1 MVRILHTA
9 DWQLGKQFENLGA
22 PSDKLAFLRQGRLDV
37 VRRIGQLAVDRSVDA
52 ILVAGD
58 VFERNEVGDSLLR
71 EVLAAMRQVNIPWL
85 LLPGNHDPA
94 GPASVWDRVERIGCP
109 AHVHLL
115 LSTEPILL
123 ASGRLAVLPAPLTR
137 KHQFADPTENFG
149 RQLTSPAAIRVG
161 LAHGS
166 LRNRLAPA
174 AEQHN
179 MISDTRADE
188 GRLDYLAL
196 GDWHSC
202 KEVAPR
208 TYYAGPPESDDF
220 DQDSGAVLIV
230 ELRGPGVAPVVERV
244 PVGRYRWHS
253 LSAQLQ
259 SPGAIEQLSAH
270 LASIAEPL
278 ASAVVHLEVR
288 GAVSLSERAAIDEE
302 LANFEAKVQ
311 VLRARTI
318 DLVPSPTEEDLND
331 LGRQG
336 FVSIVVERLRNLEGD
351 AANPDSAFARAALQ
365 RLYVEQ
371 VLRGG
376 HL

>member
-1 MVRILHTA
+1 MVRFLHTA

-22 PSDKLAFLRQGRLDV
+22 PPDKLAFLRQGRMDV
-37 VRRIGQLAVDRSVDA
+37 VRRIGQLAIDRSVDA

-58 VFERNEVGDSLLR
+58 VFERNEVGDQLIR
-71 EVLAAMRQVNIPWL
+71 EALATMRQVKIPWL

-94 GPASVWDRVERIGCP
+94 GPASVWDRIERIGCP
-109 AHVHLL
+109 EHVHLL
-115 LSTEPILL
+115 HSTEPVLL
-123 ASGRLAVLPAPLTR
+123 ADGGLAVLPAPLTR
-137 KHQFADPTENFG
+137 KHQFTDPTEGFG
-149 RQLTSPAAIRVG
+149 QQVTSQAAVRVG

-188 GRLDYLAL
+188 GHLDYLAL

-208 TYYAGPPESDDF
+208 TWYAGTPEPDDF

-230 ELRGPGVAPVVERV
+230 ELRGPGVAPTVERV
-244 PVGRYRWHS
+244 QVGSYRWHN
-253 LSAQLQ
+253 LRAQLQ
-259 SPGAIEQLSAH
+259 SPGAVEQLRAC
-270 LASIAEPL
+270 LASVTQPL

-302 LANFEAKVQ
+302 LANFEATVQ

-318 DLVPSPTEEDLND
+318 DLIPSPTEEDLND

-336 FVSIVVERLRNLEGD
+336 FVSIVVERFRSLEGD
-351 AANPDSAFARAALQ
+351 AADPDSVFARAALQ

-376 HL
+376 RQ

>member
-1 MVRILHTA
+1 MVRFLHTA

-22 PSDKLAFLRQGRLDV
+22 PPDKLAFLRQGRMDV
-37 VRRIGQLAVDRSVDA
+37 VRRIGQLAIDRSVDA

-58 VFERNEVGDSLLR
+58 VFERNEVGDQLIR
-71 EVLAAMRQVNIPWL
+71 EVLATMRQVKIPWL

-94 GPASVWDRVERIGCP
+94 GPASVWDRIERIGCP
-109 AHVHLL
+109 EHVHLL
-115 LSTEPILL
+115 HSTEPVLL
-123 ASGRLAVLPAPLTR
+123 ADGGLAVLPAPLTR
-137 KHQFADPTENFG
+137 KHQFTDPTEGFG
-149 RQLTSPAAIRVG
+149 QQVTSQAAVRVG

-188 GRLDYLAL
+188 GHLDYLAL

-208 TYYAGPPESDDF
+208 TWYAGTPEPDDF

-230 ELRGPGVAPVVERV
+230 ELRGPGVAPTVERV
-244 PVGRYRWHS
+244 QVGSYRWHN
-253 LSAQLQ
+253 LRAQLQ
-259 SPGAIEQLSAH
+259 SPGAVEQLRAC
-270 LASIAEPL
+270 LASVTEPL

-302 LANFEAKVQ
+302 LANFEATVQ

-318 DLVPSPTEEDLND
+318 DLIPSPTEEDLND

-336 FVSIVVERLRNLEGD
+336 FVSIVVERLRSLEGD
-351 AANPDSAFARAALQ
+351 AADPDSVFARAALQ

-376 HL
+376 RQ

>member
-1 MVRILHTA
+1 MVRFLHTA

-22 PSDKLAFLRQGRLDV
+22 PPDKLAFLRQGRMDV
-37 VRRIGQLAVDRSVDA
+37 VRRIGQLAIDRSVDA

-58 VFERNEVGDSLLR
+58 VFERNEVGDQLIR
-71 EVLAAMRQVNIPWL
+71 EALATMRQVKIPWL

-94 GPASVWDRVERIGCP
+94 GPASVWDRIGRIGCP
-109 AHVHLL
+109 EHVHLL
-115 LSTEPILL
+115 HSTEPVLL
-123 ASGRLAVLPAPLTR
+123 ADGGLAVLPAPLTR
-137 KHQFADPTENFG
+137 KHQFTDPTEGFG
-149 RQLTSPAAIRVG
+149 QQVTSQAAVRVG

-188 GRLDYLAL
+188 GHLDYLAL

-208 TYYAGPPESDDF
+208 TWYAGTPEPDDF

-230 ELRGPGVAPVVERV
+230 ELRGPGVAPTVERV
-244 PVGRYRWHS
+244 QVGSYRWHN
-253 LSAQLQ
+253 LRAQLQ
-259 SPGAIEQLSAH
+259 SPGAVEQLRAC
-270 LASIAEPL
+270 LASVTQPL

-302 LANFEAKVQ
+302 LANFEATVQ

-318 DLVPSPTEEDLND
+318 DLIPSPTEEDLND

-336 FVSIVVERLRNLEGD
+336 FVSIVVERLRSLEGD
-351 AANPDSAFARAALQ
+351 AADPDSVFARAALQ

-376 HL
+376 RQ

>member
-1 MVRILHTA
+1 MVRFLHTA

-22 PSDKLAFLRQGRLDV
+22 PPDKLAFLRQGRMDV
-37 VRRIGQLAVDRSVDA
+37 VRRIGQLAIDRSVDA

-58 VFERNEVGDSLLR
+58 VFERNEVGDQLIR
-71 EVLAAMRQVNIPWL
+71 EALAAMRQVKIPWL

-94 GPASVWDRVERIGCP
+94 GPASVWDRIGRIGCP
-109 AHVHLL
+109 EHVHLL
-115 LSTEPILL
+115 HSTEPVLL
-123 ASGRLAVLPAPLTR
+123 ADGGLAVLPAPLTR
-137 KHQFADPTENFG
+137 KHQFTDPTEGFD
-149 RQLTSPAAIRVG
+149 QQVTSQAAVRVG

-188 GRLDYLAL
+188 GHLDYLAL

-208 TYYAGPPESDDF
+208 TWYAGTPEPDDL

-230 ELRGPGVAPVVERV
+230 ELRGPGVAPTVERV
-244 PVGRYRWHS
+244 QVGSYRWHN
-253 LSAQLQ
+253 LRAQLQ
-259 SPGAIEQLSAH
+259 SPGAVEQLRACLTSVTQ
-270 LASIAEPL
+270 PL

-302 LANFEAKVQ
+302 LANFEATVQ

-318 DLVPSPTEEDLND
+318 DLIPSPTEEDLND

-336 FVSIVVERLRNLEGD
+336 FVSIVVERLRSLEGD
-351 AANPDSAFARAALQ
+351 AADPDSVFARAALQ

-376 HL
+376 RQ

>member
-1 MVRILHTA
+1 MVRFLHTA

-22 PSDKLAFLRQGRLDV
+22 PPDKLAFLRQGRMDV
-37 VRRIGQLAVDRSVDA
+37 VRRIGQLAIDRSVDA

-58 VFERNEVGDSLLR
+58 VFERNEVGDQLIR
-71 EVLAAMRQVNIPWL
+71 EALAAMRQVKIPWL

-94 GPASVWDRVERIGCP
+94 GPASVWDRIGRIGCP
-109 AHVHLL
+109 EHVHLL
-115 LSTEPILL
+115 HSTEPVLL
-123 ASGRLAVLPAPLTR
+123 AGGGLAVLPAPLTR
-137 KHQFADPTENFG
+137 KHQFTDPTEGFG
-149 RQLTSPAAIRVG
+149 QQVTSQAAVRVG

-188 GRLDYLAL
+188 GHLDYLAL

-208 TYYAGPPESDDF
+208 TWYAGTPEPDDF

-230 ELRGPGVAPVVERV
+230 ELRGPGVAPTVERV
-244 PVGRYRWHS
+244 QVGSYRWHN
-253 LSAQLQ
+253 LRAQLQ
-259 SPGAIEQLSAH
+259 SPGAVEQLRAC
-270 LASIAEPL
+270 LASVTEPL

-302 LANFEAKVQ
+302 LANFEATVQ

-318 DLVPSPTEEDLND
+318 DLIPSPTEEDLND

-336 FVSIVVERLRNLEGD
+336 FVSIVVERLRSLEGD
-351 AANPDSAFARAALQ
+351 AADPDSVFARAALQ

-376 HL
+376 RQ

>member
-1 MVRILHTA
+1 MVRFLHTA

-22 PSDKLAFLRQGRLDV
+22 PPDKLAFLRQGRMDV
-37 VRRIGQLAVDRSVDA
+37 VRRIGQLAIDRSVDA

-58 VFERNEVGDSLLR
+58 VFERNEVGDQLIR
-71 EVLAAMRQVNIPWL
+71 EALAAMRQVKIPWL

-94 GPASVWDRVERIGCP
+94 GPASVWDRIGRIGCP
-109 AHVHLL
+109 EHVHLL
-115 LSTEPILL
+115 HSTEPVLL
-123 ASGRLAVLPAPLTR
+123 AGGGLAVLPAPLTR
-137 KHQFADPTENFG
+137 KHQFTDPTEGFG
-149 RQLTSPAAIRVG
+149 QQVTSQAAVRVG

-188 GRLDYLAL
+188 GHLDYLAL

-208 TYYAGPPESDDF
+208 TWYAGTPEPDDF

-230 ELRGPGVAPVVERV
+230 ELRGPGVAPTVERV
-244 PVGRYRWHS
+244 QVGSYRWHN
-253 LSAQLQ
+253 LRAQLQ
-259 SPGAIEQLSAH
+259 SPGAVEQLRAC
-270 LASIAEPL
+270 LASVTEPL

-288 GAVSLSERAAIDEE
+288 GAVSLSERAAIDDE
-302 LANFEAKVQ
+302 LANFEATVQ

-318 DLVPSPTEEDLND
+318 DLIPSPTEEDLND

-336 FVSIVVERLRNLEGD
+336 FVSIVVERLRSLEGD
-351 AANPDSAFARAALQ
+351 AADPDSVFARAALQ

-376 HL
+376 RQ

>member
-1 MVRILHTA
+1 MVRFLHTA

-22 PSDKLAFLRQGRLDV
+22 PPDKLAFLRQGRMDV
-37 VRRIGQLAVDRSVDA
+37 VRRIGQLAIDRSVDA

-58 VFERNEVGDSLLR
+58 VFERNEVGDQLIR
-71 EVLAAMRQVNIPWL
+71 EALATMRQVKIPWL

-94 GPASVWDRVERIGCP
+94 GPASVWDRIERIGCP
-109 AHVHLL
+109 GHVHLL
-115 LSTEPILL
+115 HSTEPVLL
-123 ASGRLAVLPAPLTR
+123 ADGGLAVLPAPLTR
-137 KHQFADPTENFG
+137 KHQFTDPTEGFG
-149 RQLTSPAAIRVG
+149 QQVTSQAAVRVG

-188 GRLDYLAL
+188 GHLDYLAL

-208 TYYAGPPESDDF
+208 TWYAGTPEPDDF

-230 ELRGPGVAPVVERV
+230 ELRGPGVAPTVERV
-244 PVGRYRWHS
+244 QVGSYRWHN
-253 LSAQLQ
+253 LRAQLQ
-259 SPGAIEQLSAH
+259 SPGAVEQLRAC
-270 LASIAEPL
+270 LASVTEPL

-302 LANFEAKVQ
+302 LANFEATVQ

-318 DLVPSPTEEDLND
+318 DLIPSPTEEDLND

-336 FVSIVVERLRNLEGD
+336 FVSIVVERLRSLEGD
-351 AANPDSAFARAALQ
+351 AADPDSVFARAALQ

-376 HL
+376 RQ

>member
-9 DWQLGKQFENLGA
+9 DWQLGKQFENLEA
-22 PSDKLAFLRQGRLDV
+22 PSDKLAFLRQCRIDV
-37 VRRIGQLAVDRSVDA
+37 VRRIGQLGIDRSVDA

-58 VFERNEVGDSLLR
+58 VFEHNEVGDLLLR
-71 EVLAAMRQVNIPWL
+71 EALTVMRQVNIPWL

-109 AHVHLL
+109 AHVRVM
-115 LSTEPILL
+115 LSTEPVLL
-123 ASGRLAVLPAPLTR
+123 ADGELAVLPTPLTR
-137 KHQFADPTENFG
+137 KHQFADPTEGFG
-149 RQLTSPAAIRVG
+149 QQVTSPAAVRVG

-179 MISDTRADE
+179 MISDTRADD

-202 KEVAPR
+202 KEIAPR
-208 TYYAGPPESDDF
+208 TYYAGTPEPDDF

-230 ELRGPGVAPVVERV
+230 ELPGPGVAPVIERV
-244 PVGRYRWHS
+244 PVGHYRWHR
-253 LSAQLQ
+253 LVVQVQ
-259 SPGAIEQLSAH
+259 SPGALEQLRAH
-270 LASIAEPL
+270 LVSVTQPL

-288 GAVSLSERAAIDEE
+288 GAVSLSERAAIDDE
-302 LANFEAKVQ
+302 LANFEATVQ
-311 VLRARTI
+311 VMRVRTN
-318 DLVPSPTEEDLND
+318 DLVPSPTEEDLNE

-336 FVSIVVERLRNLEGD
+336 FVATVVERLRNLEGD
-351 AANPDSAFARAALQ
+351 ATNPDSGFARLALQ
-365 RLYVEQ
+365 RLYVEH

-376 HL
+376 RS

>member
-9 DWQLGKQFENLGA
+9 DWQLGKQFESLGA
-22 PSDKLAFLRQGRLDV
+22 PSDKLAFLRQARIDV
-37 VRRIGQLAVDRSVDA
+37 IGRIGQLAVDRSVDA

-58 VFERNEVGDSLLR
+58 VFEHNEVSDRLIR
-71 EVLAAMRQVNIPWL
+71 EVLAAMRQASVPWL

-94 GPASVWDRVERIGCP
+94 GPASVWDRIGRIGCP
-109 AHVHLL
+109 DHVRIL
-115 LSTEPILL
+115 LSTEPVVL
-123 ASGRLAVLPAPLTR
+123 AGGRLAVLPAPLTR
-137 KHQFADPTENFG
+137 KHQFADPTERFD
-149 RQLTSPAAIRVG
+149 QQVTSQEAVRVG

-202 KEVAPR
+202 KEAAPR
-208 TYYAGPPESDDF
+208 TYYAGTPEPDDF
-220 DQDSGAVLIV
+220 DQDSGAVLII
-230 ELRGPGVAPVVERV
+230 ELPGPGVVPTVERIL
-244 PVGRYRWHS
+244 VGRYRWHS
-253 LSAQLQ
+253 LSAQIQ
-259 SPGAIEQLSAH
+259 SPGAVEQLSTH
-270 LASIAEPL
+270 LVSITQPL

-288 GAVSLSERAAIDEE
+288 GAASLSERAAIDEQ
-302 LANFEAKVQ
+302 LANFEATVQ
-311 VLRARTI
+311 VLRARTVELI
-318 DLVPSPTEEDLND
+318 PSPTEADLDD

-336 FVSIVVERLRNLEGD
+336 FVATVVERLRGLEADG
-351 AANPDSAFARAALQ
+351 ANPDSAFARAALQ

-376 HL
+376 RS

>member
-1 MVRILHTA
+1 MVRFLHTA

-22 PSDKLAFLRQGRLDV
+22 PPDKLAFLRQGRMDV
-37 VRRIGQLAVDRSVDA
+37 VRRIGQLAIDRSVDA

-58 VFERNEVGDSLLR
+58 VFERNEVGDQLIR
-71 EVLAAMRQVNIPWL
+71 EALATMRQVKIPWL

-94 GPASVWDRVERIGCP
+94 GPASVWDRIGRIGCP
-109 AHVHLL
+109 EHVHLL
-115 LSTEPILL
+115 HSTEPVLL
-123 ASGRLAVLPAPLTR
+123 ADGGLAVLPAPLTR
-137 KHQFADPTENFG
+137 KHQFTDPTEGFG
-149 RQLTSPAAIRVG
+149 QQVTSQAAVRVG

-188 GRLDYLAL
+188 GHLDYLAL

-208 TYYAGPPESDDF
+208 TWYAGTPEPDDF

-230 ELRGPGVAPVVERV
+230 ELRGPGVAPTVERV
-244 PVGRYRWHS
+244 QVGSYRWHN
-253 LSAQLQ
+253 LRAQLQ
-259 SPGAIEQLSAH
+259 SPGAVEQLRAC
-270 LASIAEPL
+270 LASVTEPL

-302 LANFEAKVQ
+302 LANFEATVQ

-318 DLVPSPTEEDLND
+318 DLIPSPTEEDLND

-336 FVSIVVERLRNLEGD
+336 FVSIVVERLRSLEGD
-351 AANPDSAFARAALQ
+351 AADPDSVFARAALQ

-376 HL
+376 RQ

>member
-1 MVRILHTA
+1 
-9 DWQLGKQFENLGA
+9 
-22 PSDKLAFLRQGRLDV
+22 
-37 VRRIGQLAVDRSVDA
+37 
-52 ILVAGD
+52 
-58 VFERNEVGDSLLR
+58 
-71 EVLAAMRQVNIPWL
+71 
-85 LLPGNHDPA
+85 
-94 GPASVWDRVERIGCP
+94 
-109 AHVHLL
+109 
-115 LSTEPILL
+115 
-123 ASGRLAVLPAPLTR
+123 
-137 KHQFADPTENFG
+137 
-149 RQLTSPAAIRVG
+149 
-161 LAHGS
+161 
-166 LRNRLAPA
+166 
-174 AEQHN
+174 

-208 TYYAGPPESDDF
+208 TYYAGTPEPDDF

-270 LASIAEPL
+270 LASITQPL
-278 ASAVVHLEVR
+278 TSAVVHLEVR

-318 DLVPSPTEEDLND
+318 GLVPSPTEEDLND

-351 AANPDSAFARAALQ
+351 AANPDSAFARVALQ

-376 HL
+376 QL

>member
-1 MVRILHTA
+1 MVRFLHTA

-22 PSDKLAFLRQGRLDV
+22 PPDKLAFLRQGRMDV
-37 VRRIGQLAVDRSVDA
+37 VRRIGQLAIDRSVDA

-58 VFERNEVGDSLLR
+58 VFERNEVGDQLIR
-71 EVLAAMRQVNIPWL
+71 EALATMRQVKIPWL

-94 GPASVWDRVERIGCP
+94 GPASVWDRIERIGCP
-109 AHVHLL
+109 EHVHLL
-115 LSTEPILL
+115 HSTEPVLL
-123 ASGRLAVLPAPLTR
+123 ADGGLAVLPAPLTR
-137 KHQFADPTENFG
+137 KHQFTDPTEGFG
-149 RQLTSPAAIRVG
+149 QQVTSQAAVRVG

-188 GRLDYLAL
+188 GHLDYLAL

-208 TYYAGPPESDDF
+208 TWYAGTPEPDDF

-230 ELRGPGVAPVVERV
+230 ELRGPGVAPTVERV
-244 PVGRYRWHS
+244 QVGSYRWHN
-253 LSAQLQ
+253 LRAQLQ
-259 SPGAIEQLSAH
+259 SPGAVEQLRAC
-270 LASIAEPL
+270 LASVTEPL

-302 LANFEAKVQ
+302 LANFEATVQ

-318 DLVPSPTEEDLND
+318 DLIPSPTEEDLND

-336 FVSIVVERLRNLEGD
+336 FVSIVVERLRSLEGD
-351 AANPDSAFARAALQ
+351 AADPDSVFARAALQ

-376 HL
+376 RQ

>member
-1 MVRILHTA
+1 MVRFLHTA

-22 PSDKLAFLRQGRLDV
+22 PPDKLAFLRQGRMDV
-37 VRRIGQLAVDRSVDA
+37 VRRIGQLAIDRSVDA

-58 VFERNEVGDSLLR
+58 VFERNEVGDQLIR
-71 EVLAAMRQVNIPWL
+71 EVLATMRQVKIPWL

-94 GPASVWDRVERIGCP
+94 GPASVWDRIERIGCP
-109 AHVHLL
+109 EHVHLL
-115 LSTEPILL
+115 HSTEPVLL
-123 ASGRLAVLPAPLTR
+123 ADGGLAVLPAPLTR
-137 KHQFADPTENFG
+137 KHQFTDPTEGFG
-149 RQLTSPAAIRVG
+149 QQVTSQAAVRVG

-188 GRLDYLAL
+188 GHLDYLAL

-208 TYYAGPPESDDF
+208 TWYAGTPEPDDF

-230 ELRGPGVAPVVERV
+230 ELRGPGVSPTVERV
-244 PVGRYRWHS
+244 QVGSYRWHN
-253 LSAQLQ
+253 LRAQLQ
-259 SPGAIEQLSAH
+259 SPGAVEQLRAC
-270 LASIAEPL
+270 LASVTEPL

-302 LANFEAKVQ
+302 LANFEATVQ

-318 DLVPSPTEEDLND
+318 DLIPSPTEEDLND

-336 FVSIVVERLRNLEGD
+336 FVSIVVERLRSLEGD
-351 AANPDSAFARAALQ
+351 AADPDSVFARAALQ

-376 HL
+376 RQ

>member
-1 MVRILHTA
+1 MVRFLHTA

-22 PSDKLAFLRQGRLDV
+22 PPDKLAFLRQGRMDV
-37 VRRIGQLAVDRSVDA
+37 VRRIGQLAIDRSVDA

-58 VFERNEVGDSLLR
+58 VFERNEVGDQLIR
-71 EVLAAMRQVNIPWL
+71 EALATMRQVKIPWL

-94 GPASVWDRVERIGCP
+94 GPASVWDRIERIGCP
-109 AHVHLL
+109 EHVHLL
-115 LSTEPILL
+115 HSTEPVLL
-123 ASGRLAVLPAPLTR
+123 ADGGLAVLPAPLTR
-137 KHQFADPTENFG
+137 KHQFTDPTEGFG
-149 RQLTSPAAIRVG
+149 QQVTSQAAVRVG

-188 GRLDYLAL
+188 GHLDYLAL

-208 TYYAGPPESDDF
+208 TWYAGTPEPDDF

-230 ELRGPGVAPVVERV
+230 ELRGPGVAPTVERV
-244 PVGRYRWHS
+244 QVGSYRWHN
-253 LSAQLQ
+253 LRAQLQ
-259 SPGAIEQLSAH
+259 SPGAVEQLRAC
-270 LASIAEPL
+270 LASVTEPL

-288 GAVSLSERAAIDEE
+288 GAVRLSERAAIDEE
-302 LANFEAKVQ
+302 LANFEATVQ

-318 DLVPSPTEEDLND
+318 DLIPSPTEEDLND

-336 FVSIVVERLRNLEGD
+336 FVSIVVERFRSLEGD
-351 AANPDSAFARAALQ
+351 AADPDSVFARAALQ

-376 HL
+376 RQ

>member
-1 MVRILHTA
+1 MVRFLHTA

-22 PSDKLAFLRQGRLDV
+22 PPDKLAFLRQGRMDV
-37 VRRIGQLAVDRSVDA
+37 VRRIGQLAIDRSVDA

-58 VFERNEVGDSLLR
+58 VFERNEVGDQLIR
-71 EVLAAMRQVNIPWL
+71 EALAAMRQVKIPWL

-94 GPASVWDRVERIGCP
+94 GPASVWDRIERIGCP
-109 AHVHLL
+109 GHVHLL
-115 LSTEPILL
+115 HSTEPVLL
-123 ASGRLAVLPAPLTR
+123 ADGGLAVLPAPLTR
-137 KHQFADPTENFG
+137 KHQFTDPTEGFG
-149 RQLTSPAAIRVG
+149 QQVTSQAAVRVG

-188 GRLDYLAL
+188 GHLDYLAL

-208 TYYAGPPESDDF
+208 TWYAGTPEPDDL

-230 ELRGPGVAPVVERV
+230 ELRGPGVAPTVERV
-244 PVGRYRWHS
+244 QVGSYRWHN
-253 LSAQLQ
+253 LRAQLQ
-259 SPGAIEQLSAH
+259 SPGAVEQLRAC
-270 LASIAEPL
+270 LASVTEPL

-302 LANFEAKVQ
+302 LANFEATVQ

-318 DLVPSPTEEDLND
+318 DLIPSPTEEDLND

-336 FVSIVVERLRNLEGD
+336 FVSIVVERLRSLEGD
-351 AANPDSAFARAALQ
+351 AADPDSVFARAALQ

-376 HL
+376 RQ

>member
-1 MVRILHTA
+1 MVRFLHTA

-22 PSDKLAFLRQGRLDV
+22 PPDKLAFLRQGRMDV
-37 VRRIGQLAVDRSVDA
+37 VRRIGQLAIDRSVDA

-58 VFERNEVGDSLLR
+58 VFERNEVGDQLIR
-71 EVLAAMRQVNIPWL
+71 EALATMRQVKIPWL
-85 LLPGNHDPA
+85 MLPGNHDPA
-94 GPASVWDRVERIGCP
+94 GPASVWDRIERIGCP
-109 AHVHLL
+109 EHVHLL
-115 LSTEPILL
+115 HSTEPVLL
-123 ASGRLAVLPAPLTR
+123 VGGGLAVLPAPLTR
-137 KHQFADPTENFG
+137 KHQFTDPTEGFG
-149 RQLTSPAAIRVG
+149 QQVTSQAAVRVG

-188 GRLDYLAL
+188 GHLDYLAL

-208 TYYAGPPESDDF
+208 TWYAGTPEPDDF

-230 ELRGPGVAPVVERV
+230 ELRGPGVAPTVERV
-244 PVGRYRWHS
+244 QVGSYRWHN
-253 LSAQLQ
+253 LRAQLQ
-259 SPGAIEQLSAH
+259 SPGAVEQLRAC
-270 LASIAEPL
+270 LASVTEPL

-302 LANFEAKVQ
+302 LANFEATVQ

-318 DLVPSPTEEDLND
+318 DLIPSPTEEDLND

-336 FVSIVVERLRNLEGD
+336 FVSIVVERLRSLEGD
-351 AANPDSAFARAALQ
+351 AADPDSVFARAALQ

-376 HL
+376 RQ

>member
-1 MVRILHTA
+1 MVRFLHTA

-22 PSDKLAFLRQGRLDV
+22 PPDKLAFLRQGRMDV
-37 VRRIGQLAVDRSVDA
+37 VRRIGQLAIDRSVDA

-58 VFERNEVGDSLLR
+58 VFERNEVGDQLSR
-71 EVLAAMRQVNIPWL
+71 EALATMRQVKIPWL

-94 GPASVWDRVERIGCP
+94 GPASVWDRIERIGCP
-109 AHVHLL
+109 EHVHLL
-115 LSTEPILL
+115 HSTEPVLL
-123 ASGRLAVLPAPLTR
+123 ADGGLAVLPAPLTR
-137 KHQFADPTENFG
+137 KHQFTDPTEGFG
-149 RQLTSPAAIRVG
+149 KQVTSQAAVRVG

-188 GRLDYLAL
+188 GHLDYLAL

-208 TYYAGPPESDDF
+208 TWYAGTPEPDDF

-230 ELRGPGVAPVVERV
+230 ELRGPGVAPTVERV
-244 PVGRYRWHS
+244 QVGSYRWHN
-253 LSAQLQ
+253 LRAQLQ
-259 SPGAIEQLSAH
+259 SPGAVEQLRAC
-270 LASIAEPL
+270 LASVTEPL

-302 LANFEAKVQ
+302 LANFEATVQ

-318 DLVPSPTEEDLND
+318 DLIPSPTEEDLND

-336 FVSIVVERLRNLEGD
+336 FVSIVVERLRSLEGD
-351 AANPDSAFARAALQ
+351 AADPDSVFARAALQ

-371 VLRGG
+371 VLREGQQ
-376 HL
+376 

>member
-1 MVRILHTA
+1 MVRFLHTA

-22 PSDKLAFLRQGRLDV
+22 PPDKLAFLRQGRMDV
-37 VRRIGQLAVDRSVDA
+37 VRRIGQLAIDRSVDA

-58 VFERNEVGDSLLR
+58 VFERNEVGDQLIR
-71 EVLAAMRQVNIPWL
+71 EALATMRQVKIPWL

-94 GPASVWDRVERIGCP
+94 GPASVWDRIERIGCP
-109 AHVHLL
+109 GHVHLL
-115 LSTEPILL
+115 HSTEPVLL
-123 ASGRLAVLPAPLTR
+123 ADGGLAVLPAPLTR
-137 KHQFADPTENFG
+137 KHQFTDPTEGFG
-149 RQLTSPAAIRVG
+149 QQVTSQAAVRVG

-188 GRLDYLAL
+188 GHLDYLAL

-208 TYYAGPPESDDF
+208 TWYAGTPEPDDF

-230 ELRGPGVAPVVERV
+230 ELRGPGVAPTVERV
-244 PVGRYRWHS
+244 QVGSYRWHN
-253 LSAQLQ
+253 LRAQLQ
-259 SPGAIEQLSAH
+259 SPGAVEQLRAS
-270 LASIAEPL
+270 LASVTEPL

-302 LANFEAKVQ
+302 LANFEATVQ

-318 DLVPSPTEEDLND
+318 DLIPSPTEEDLND

-336 FVSIVVERLRNLEGD
+336 FVSIVVERLRSLEGD
-351 AANPDSAFARAALQ
+351 AADPDSVFARAALQ

-376 HL
+376 RQ

>member
-1 MVRILHTA
+1 MVRFLHTA

-22 PSDKLAFLRQGRLDV
+22 PPDKLAFLRQGRMDV
-37 VRRIGQLAVDRSVDA
+37 VRRIGQLAIDRSVDA

-58 VFERNEVGDSLLR
+58 V
-71 EVLAAMRQVNIPWL
+71 
-85 LLPGNHDPA
+85 LPGNHDPA
-94 GPASVWDRVERIGCP
+94 GPASVWDRIGRIGCP
-109 AHVHLL
+109 EHVHLL
-115 LSTEPILL
+115 HSTEPVLL
-123 ASGRLAVLPAPLTR
+123 ADGGLAVLPAPLTR
-137 KHQFADPTENFG
+137 KHQFTDPTEGFG
-149 RQLTSPAAIRVG
+149 QQVTSQAAVRVG

-188 GRLDYLAL
+188 GHLDYLAL

-208 TYYAGPPESDDF
+208 TWYAGTPEPDDF

-230 ELRGPGVAPVVERV
+230 ELRGPGVAPTVERV
-244 PVGRYRWHS
+244 QVGSYRWHN
-253 LSAQLQ
+253 LRAQLQ
-259 SPGAIEQLSAH
+259 SPGAVEQLRAC
-270 LASIAEPL
+270 LASVTEPL

-302 LANFEAKVQ
+302 LANFEATVQ

-318 DLVPSPTEEDLND
+318 DLIPSPTEEDLND

-336 FVSIVVERLRNLEGD
+336 FVSIVVERLRSLEGD
-351 AANPDSAFARAALQ
+351 AADPDSVFARAALQ

-376 HL
+376 RQ

>member
-22 PSDKLAFLRQGRLDV
+22 PSDKLAFLRQSRIDV
-37 VRRIGQLAVDRSVDA
+37 VRRIGQLAIERSVDA

-58 VFERNEVGDSLLR
+58 VFESNEVGDLLLR
-71 EVLAAMRQVNIPWL
+71 EAVAAMRQVNIPWL

-94 GPASVWDRVERIGCP
+94 GPASVWDRIDRIGCP
-109 AHVHLL
+109 EHVHIL
-115 LSTEPILL
+115 LSTEPVLL
-123 ASGRLAVLPAPLTR
+123 SGGALAVLPAPLTR
-137 KHQFADPTENFG
+137 KHQFADPTEGFG
-149 RQLTSPAAIRVG
+149 QQVTSQGTVRVG

-166 LRNRLAPA
+166 MRNRLAPA

-188 GRLDYLAL
+188 ARLDYLAL

-202 KEVAPR
+202 QEVAPR
-208 TYYAGPPESDDF
+208 TYYAGTPEPDNF

-230 ELRGPGVAPVVERV
+230 ELRGPGIAPTVERAQ
-244 PVGRYRWHS
+244 VGHYRWHN
-253 LSAQLQ
+253 LSAQIQ
-259 SPGAIEQLSAH
+259 SPDAVKQFSAH
-270 LASIAEPL
+270 LASVTQPL

-302 LANFEAKVQ
+302 LANFEVAVQ
-311 VLRARTI
+311 VLRARTA
-318 DLVPSPTEEDLND
+318 DLVPSPTEEDIND

-336 FVSIVVERLRNLEGD
+336 FVATVVERLRSLEGD
-351 AANPDSAFARAALQ
+351 AMNPDSAFASAALQ

-376 HL
+376 RQ

>member
-1 MVRILHTA
+1 MVRFLHTA

-22 PSDKLAFLRQGRLDV
+22 PPDKLAFLRQGRMDV
-37 VRRIGQLAVDRSVDA
+37 VRRIGQLAIDRSVDA

-58 VFERNEVGDSLLR
+58 VFERNEVGDQLIR
-71 EVLAAMRQVNIPWL
+71 EALATMRQVKIPWL

-94 GPASVWDRVERIGCP
+94 GPASVWDRIERIGCP
-109 AHVHLL
+109 EHVHLL
-115 LSTEPILL
+115 HSTEPVLL
-123 ASGRLAVLPAPLTR
+123 ADGGLAVLPAPLTR
-137 KHQFADPTENFG
+137 KHQFTDPTEGFG
-149 RQLTSPAAIRVG
+149 QQVTSQAAVRVG

-188 GRLDYLAL
+188 GHLDYLAL

-208 TYYAGPPESDDF
+208 TWYAGTPESDDF

-230 ELRGPGVAPVVERV
+230 ELRGPGVAPTVERV
-244 PVGRYRWHS
+244 QVGSYRWHN
-253 LSAQLQ
+253 LRAQLQ
-259 SPGAIEQLSAH
+259 SPGAVEQLRAC
-270 LASIAEPL
+270 LASVTEPL

-302 LANFEAKVQ
+302 LANFEATVQ

-318 DLVPSPTEEDLND
+318 DLIPSPTEEDLND

-336 FVSIVVERLRNLEGD
+336 FVSIVVERLRSLEGD
-351 AANPDSAFARAALQ
+351 AADPDSVFARAALQ

-376 HL
+376 RQ

>member
-1 MVRILHTA
+1 MVRFLHTA

-22 PSDKLAFLRQGRLDV
+22 PPDKLAFLRQGRMDV
-37 VRRIGQLAVDRSVDA
+37 VRRIGQLAIDRSVDA

-58 VFERNEVGDSLLR
+58 VFERNEVGDQLIR
-71 EVLAAMRQVNIPWL
+71 EALATMRQVKIPWL

-94 GPASVWDRVERIGCP
+94 GPASVWDRIGRIGCP
-109 AHVHLL
+109 EHVHLL
-115 LSTEPILL
+115 HSTEPVLL
-123 ASGRLAVLPAPLTR
+123 AGGGLAVLPAPLTR
-137 KHQFADPTENFG
+137 KHQFTDPTEGFG
-149 RQLTSPAAIRVG
+149 QQVTSQAAVRVG

-188 GRLDYLAL
+188 GHLDYLAL

-208 TYYAGPPESDDF
+208 TWYAGTPEPDDF

-230 ELRGPGVAPVVERV
+230 ELRGPGVAPTVERV
-244 PVGRYRWHS
+244 QVGSYRWHN
-253 LSAQLQ
+253 LRAQLQ
-259 SPGAIEQLSAH
+259 SPGAVEQLRAC
-270 LASIAEPL
+270 LASVTEPL

-302 LANFEAKVQ
+302 LANFEATVQ

-318 DLVPSPTEEDLND
+318 DLIPSPTEEDLND

-336 FVSIVVERLRNLEGD
+336 FVSIVVERLRSLEGD
-351 AANPDSAFARAALQ
+351 AADPDSVFARAALQ

-376 HL
+376 RQ

>member
-1 MVRILHTA
+1 MVKILHTA
-9 DWQLGKQFENLGA
+9 DWQLGKQFESLRA
-22 PSDKLAFLRQGRLDV
+22 PSDKLAFLRQGRIEV
-37 VRRIGQLAVDRSVDA
+37 VRRIGQLGVDRSVDA

-58 VFERNEVGDSLLR
+58 VFEHNEVRDLLLR
-71 EVLAAMRQVNIPWL
+71 EALTVMQQVNIPWL

-94 GPASVWDRVERIGCP
+94 GPASIWDRIERIGCP
-109 AHVHLL
+109 ENVHAL
-115 LSTEPILL
+115 LSPEPILV
-123 ASGRLAVLPAPLTR
+123 ASGKLAVLPAPLTR
-137 KHQFADPTENFG
+137 KHQFADPTESFG
-149 RQLTSPAAIRVG
+149 QQMTSGTAVRVG

-202 KEVAPR
+202 KEIAPR
-208 TYYAGPPESDDF
+208 TYYAGTPEPDDF
-220 DQDSGAVLIV
+220 DQDSGVVLIV
-230 ELRGPGVAPVVERV
+230 DLPGPGVAPVIERV
-244 PVGRYRWHS
+244 TVGHYRWHK
-253 LSAQLQ
+253 LLVQLQ
-259 SPGAIEQLSAH
+259 SPGAVEQLKAH
-270 LASIAEPL
+270 LVSITQPL
-278 ASAVVHLEVR
+278 TSAVVHLDVR

-302 LANFEAKVQ
+302 LANFEASVQ
-311 VLRARTI
+311 VMRARTN

-336 FVSIVVERLRNLEGD
+336 FVATVVERLRNLGGD
-351 AANPDSAFARAALQ
+351 ATNPDSAFARGALQ
-365 RLYVEQ
+365 RLYVEH

-376 HL
+376 RA

>member
-1 MVRILHTA
+1 MVRFLHTA

-22 PSDKLAFLRQGRLDV
+22 PPDKLAFLRQGRMDV
-37 VRRIGQLAVDRSVDA
+37 VRRIGQLAIDRSVDA

-58 VFERNEVGDSLLR
+58 VFERNEVGDQLIR
-71 EVLAAMRQVNIPWL
+71 EALATMRQVKIPWL

-94 GPASVWDRVERIGCP
+94 GPASVWDRIERIGCP
-109 AHVHLL
+109 EHVHLL
-115 LSTEPILL
+115 HSTEPVLL
-123 ASGRLAVLPAPLTR
+123 ADGGLAVLPAPLTR
-137 KHQFADPTENFG
+137 KHQFTDPTEGFG
-149 RQLTSPAAIRVG
+149 QQVTSQAAVRVG

-188 GRLDYLAL
+188 GHLDYLAL

-208 TYYAGPPESDDF
+208 TWYAGTPEPDDF

-230 ELRGPGVAPVVERV
+230 ELRGPGVVPMVERV
-244 PVGRYRWHS
+244 QVGSYRWHN
-253 LSAQLQ
+253 LRAQLQ
-259 SPGAIEQLSAH
+259 SPGAVEQLRAC
-270 LASIAEPL
+270 LASVTEPL

-302 LANFEAKVQ
+302 LANFEATVQ

-318 DLVPSPTEEDLND
+318 DLIPSPTEEDLND

-336 FVSIVVERLRNLEGD
+336 FVSIVVERLRSLEED
-351 AANPDSAFARAALQ
+351 AADPDSVFARAALQ

-376 HL
+376 RQ

>member
-22 PSDKLAFLRQGRLDV
+22 PADKLAFLRQCRVDV
-37 VRRIGQLAVDRSVDA
+37 VRRIGQLGIDRSVDA

-58 VFERNEVGDSLLR
+58 VFEHSEVGDLLLR
-71 EVLAAMRQVNIPWL
+71 EAVAAMRQVNIPWL
-85 LLPGNHDPA
+85 LLPGNHDPG

-109 AHVHLL
+109 AHVRVL
-115 LSTEPILL
+115 LSTEPVLL
-123 ASGRLAVLPAPLTR
+123 AGGKLAVLPAPLMR
-137 KHQFADPTENFG
+137 KHQFADPTESFG
-149 RQLTSPAAIRVG
+149 QQMTSPAAVRIG

-166 LRNRLAPA
+166 LQNRLVPA

-202 KEVAPR
+202 REIAPR
-208 TYYAGPPESDDF
+208 TYYAGTPEPDDF

-230 ELRGPGVAPVVERV
+230 ELHGPGVAPVVERV
-244 PVGRYRWHS
+244 SVGHYRWHS
-253 LSAQLQ
+253 LRARLQ
-259 SPGAIEQLSAH
+259 SPGAVEQLKAH
-270 LASIAEPL
+270 LASVTQPL
-278 ASAVVHLEVR
+278 RSTVVHLEVS
-288 GAVSLSERAAIDEE
+288 GTVSLCEHAAVEDE
-302 LANFEAKVQ
+302 LANFEATVQ
-311 VLRARTI
+311 VMRTRTS
-318 DLVPSPTEEDLND
+318 DLIPSPTEDDLND

-336 FVSIVVERLRNLEGD
+336 FVATVVERLRNLEGD
-351 AANPDSAFARAALQ
+351 ATNPDSAFARVALQ

-376 HL
+376 RS

>member
-1 MVRILHTA
+1 MVRFLHTA

-22 PSDKLAFLRQGRLDV
+22 PPDKLAFLRQGRMDV
-37 VRRIGQLAVDRSVDA
+37 VRRIGQLAIDRSVDA

-58 VFERNEVGDSLLR
+58 VFERNEVGDQLIR
-71 EVLAAMRQVNIPWL
+71 EALAAMRQVKIPWL

-94 GPASVWDRVERIGCP
+94 GPASVWDRIGRIGCP
-109 AHVHLL
+109 EHVHLL
-115 LSTEPILL
+115 HSTEPVLL
-123 ASGRLAVLPAPLTR
+123 AGGGLAVLPAPLTR
-137 KHQFADPTENFG
+137 KHQFTDPTEGFG
-149 RQLTSPAAIRVG
+149 QQVTSQAAVRVG

-179 MISDTRADE
+179 MISDTRAD
-188 GRLDYLAL
+188 
-196 GDWHSC
+196 DWHSC

-208 TYYAGPPESDDF
+208 TWYAGTPEPDDF

-230 ELRGPGVAPVVERV
+230 ELRGPGVAPTVERV
-244 PVGRYRWHS
+244 QVGSYRWHN
-253 LSAQLQ
+253 LRAQLQ
-259 SPGAIEQLSAH
+259 SPGAVEQLRAC
-270 LASIAEPL
+270 LASVTQPL

-302 LANFEAKVQ
+302 LANFEATVQ

-318 DLVPSPTEEDLND
+318 DLIPSPTEEDLND

-336 FVSIVVERLRNLEGD
+336 FVSIVVERLRSLEGD
-351 AANPDSAFARAALQ
+351 AADPDSVFARAALQ

-376 HL
+376 RQ

>member
-1 MVRILHTA
+1 MVRFLHTA

-22 PSDKLAFLRQGRLDV
+22 PPDKLAFLRQGRMDV
-37 VRRIGQLAVDRSVDA
+37 VRRIGQLAIDRSVDA

-58 VFERNEVGDSLLR
+58 VFERNEVGDQLIR
-71 EVLAAMRQVNIPWL
+71 EALAAMRQVKIPWL

-94 GPASVWDRVERIGCP
+94 GPASVWDRIGRIGCP
-109 AHVHLL
+109 EHVHLL
-115 LSTEPILL
+115 HSTEPVLL
-123 ASGRLAVLPAPLTR
+123 ADGGLAVLPAPLTR
-137 KHQFADPTENFG
+137 KHQFTDPTEGFG
-149 RQLTSPAAIRVG
+149 QQVTSQAAVRVG

-188 GRLDYLAL
+188 GHLDYLAL

-208 TYYAGPPESDDF
+208 TWYAGTPEPDDF

-230 ELRGPGVAPVVERV
+230 ELRGPGVAPTVERV
-244 PVGRYRWHS
+244 QVGSYRWHN
-253 LSAQLQ
+253 LRAQLQ
-259 SPGAIEQLSAH
+259 SPGAVEQLRAC
-270 LASIAEPL
+270 LASVTQPL

-302 LANFEAKVQ
+302 LANFEATVQ

-318 DLVPSPTEEDLND
+318 DLIPSPTEEDLND

-336 FVSIVVERLRNLEGD
+336 FVSIVVERLRSLEGD
-351 AANPDSAFARAALQ
+351 AADPDSVFARAALQ

-376 HL
+376 RQ

>member
-22 PSDKLAFLRQGRLDV
+22 PSDKLAFLRQGRIDV
-37 VRRIGQLAVDRSVDA
+37 VRRIGQLAIDRSVDV

-58 VFERNEVGDSLLR
+58 VFERNEVGDLLIR
-71 EVLAAMRQVNIPWL
+71 EALAVMRLVDIPWL

-94 GPASVWDRVERIGCP
+94 GPASVWDRIERLGCP
-109 AHVHLL
+109 EHVHVL
-115 LSTEPILL
+115 LSTDPVLL
-123 ASGRLAVLPAPLTR
+123 VGGSLAVLPAPLAR
-137 KHQFADPTENFG
+137 KHQFADPTESFG
-149 RQLTSPAAIRVG
+149 QQVTSQTAVRVG

-188 GRLDYLAL
+188 ARLDYLAL

-208 TYYAGPPESDDF
+208 TYYSGTPEPDDF
-220 DQDSGAVLIV
+220 GQDSGAVLIV
-230 ELRGPGVAPVVERV
+230 ELPGPGIAPMVERV
-244 PVGRYRWHS
+244 SVGCYRWHS
-253 LSAQLQ
+253 LSVHLQ
-259 SPGAIEQLSAH
+259 SPGAVEQLKAH
-270 LASIAEPL
+270 LTSVTQPL

-302 LANFEAKVQ
+302 VANFEATVQ
-311 VLRARTI
+311 VLRARTV
-318 DLVPSPTEEDLND
+318 DLIASPTEDDLDNF
-331 LGRQG
+331 GRQG
-336 FVSIVVERLRNLEGD
+336 FVATVVERLRCLEAD
-351 AANPDSAFARAALQ
+351 VANPDSAFARTALQ
-365 RLYVEQ
+365 RIYVEH
-371 VLRGG
+371 VLRGPRQ
-376 HL
+376 

>member
-1 MVRILHTA
+1 MVRFLHTA

-22 PSDKLAFLRQGRLDV
+22 PPDKLAFLRQGRMDV
-37 VRRIGQLAVDRSVDA
+37 VRRIGQLAIDRSVDA

-58 VFERNEVGDSLLR
+58 VFERNEVGDQLIR
-71 EVLAAMRQVNIPWL
+71 EALAAMRQVKIPWL

-94 GPASVWDRVERIGCP
+94 GPASVWDRIGRIGCP
-109 AHVHLL
+109 EHVHLL
-115 LSTEPILL
+115 HSTEPVLL
-123 ASGRLAVLPAPLTR
+123 ADGGLAVLPAPLTR
-137 KHQFADPTENFG
+137 KHQFTDPTEGFG
-149 RQLTSPAAIRVG
+149 QQVTSQAAVRVG

-188 GRLDYLAL
+188 GHLDYLAL

-208 TYYAGPPESDDF
+208 TWYAGTPEPDDF

-230 ELRGPGVAPVVERV
+230 ELRGPGVAPTVERV
-244 PVGRYRWHS
+244 QVGSYRWHN
-253 LSAQLQ
+253 LRAQLQ
-259 SPGAIEQLSAH
+259 SPGAVEQLRAC
-270 LASIAEPL
+270 LASVTEPL

-302 LANFEAKVQ
+302 LANFEATVQ

-318 DLVPSPTEEDLND
+318 DLIPSPTEEDLND

-336 FVSIVVERLRNLEGD
+336 FVSIVVERFRSLEGD
-351 AANPDSAFARAALQ
+351 AADPDSVFARAALQ

-376 HL
+376 RQ

>member
-1 MVRILHTA
+1 MVRFLHTA

-22 PSDKLAFLRQGRLDV
+22 PPDKLAFLRQGRMDV
-37 VRRIGQLAVDRSVDA
+37 VRRIGQLAIDRSVDA

-58 VFERNEVGDSLLR
+58 VFERNEVGDQLIR
-71 EVLAAMRQVNIPWL
+71 EALAAMRQVKIPWL

-94 GPASVWDRVERIGCP
+94 GPASVWERIGRIGCP
-109 AHVHLL
+109 EHVHLL
-115 LSTEPILL
+115 HSTEPVLL
-123 ASGRLAVLPAPLTR
+123 AGGGLAVLPAPLTR
-137 KHQFADPTENFG
+137 KHQFTDPTEGFG
-149 RQLTSPAAIRVG
+149 QQLTSQAAVRVG

-188 GRLDYLAL
+188 GHLDYLAL

-208 TYYAGPPESDDF
+208 TWYAGTPESDDF

-230 ELRGPGVAPVVERV
+230 ELRGPGVAPTVERV
-244 PVGRYRWHS
+244 QVGSYRWHN
-253 LSAQLQ
+253 LRAQLQ
-259 SPGAIEQLSAH
+259 SPGAVEQLRAC
-270 LASIAEPL
+270 LASVTQPL

-302 LANFEAKVQ
+302 LANFEATVQ

-318 DLVPSPTEEDLND
+318 DLIPSPTEEDLND

-336 FVSIVVERLRNLEGD
+336 FVSIVVERLRSLEGD
-351 AANPDSAFARAALQ
+351 AADPDSVFARAALQ

-376 HL
+376 RQ